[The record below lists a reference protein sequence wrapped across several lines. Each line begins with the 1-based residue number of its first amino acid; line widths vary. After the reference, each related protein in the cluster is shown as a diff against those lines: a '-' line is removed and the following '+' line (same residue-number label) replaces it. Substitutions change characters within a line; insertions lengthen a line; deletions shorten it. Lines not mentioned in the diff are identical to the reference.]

1 MYSDSILLNYPTIYS
16 YNYYFCSML
25 LQLKT
30 GFTIEIPTEVYLDM
44 TDEEIQELECL
55 GSSQLMEIN
64 NPFYK
69 SYAGKTKI
77 DKPVST
83 ETKAL
88 YDVPDQEKLDDYY
101 DHEKEDY

>member
-1 MYSDSILLNYPTIYS
+1 
-16 YNYYFCSML
+16 ML

-30 GFTIEIPTEVYLDM
+30 GFTIEIPTEVYLAM
-44 TDEEIQELECL
+44 TDEELQELECL
-55 GSSQLMEIN
+55 GPSQLMEIN

-69 SYAGKTKI
+69 SYAGKTKL
-77 DKPVST
+77 DKPVSKE

-88 YDVPDQEKLDDYY
+88 YDVPDQEKLDEYF

>member
-1 MYSDSILLNYPTIYS
+1 
-16 YNYYFCSML
+16 ML

-30 GFTIEIPTEVYLDM
+30 GFIIEIPTEVYLDM
-44 TDEEIQELECL
+44 TDEELQELECL
-55 GSSQLMEIN
+55 GPSQLMEIN

-77 DKPVST
+77 DKPISKE

-88 YDVPDQEKLDDYY
+88 YDVPDQEKLDEYF

>member
-1 MYSDSILLNYPTIYS
+1 
-16 YNYYFCSML
+16 ML

-44 TDEEIQELECL
+44 TDEELQELECL
-55 GSSQLMEIN
+55 GPSQLMEIN

-69 SYAGKTKI
+69 SYAGKTKL
-77 DKPVST
+77 DKPVSKE

-88 YDVPDQEKLDDYY
+88 YDVPDQEKLDEYF

>member
-1 MYSDSILLNYPTIYS
+1 
-16 YNYYFCSML
+16 ML

-44 TDEEIQELECL
+44 TDEELQELECL
-55 GSSQLMEIN
+55 GPSQLMEIN

-69 SYAGKTKI
+69 SYAGKTKL
-77 DKPVST
+77 DKLVSKE

-88 YDVPDQEKLDDYY
+88 YDVPDQEKLDEYF